1 MRPRYDGYMTSERSI
16 AIDTLLAELGITTP
30 ESREAARRVMQE
42 AGLTNPRKQNIAERK
57 RDEVVALI
65 NERFA
70 RVCSDARCQRVIAR
84 DPRPK
89 ILVER
94 IACEVC
100 RGSSNTAAVEAM
112 AAALVDAG
120 RPRLLVV
127 GGSPNARSELEKLLS
142 GTGVETQLIDGTV
155 AVSSTRADQWVA
167 WADVV
172 VVWGGTQLA
181 HKVSTH
187 FMKPEYSSKRL
198 TLASRGIASLS
209 AAVVEHLEK
218 GRSRARSGRG
228 GGRR

>member
-1 MRPRYDGYMTSERSI
+1 MTSESSI
-16 AIDTLLAELGITTP
+16 SIDALLAELGVVTQA
-30 ESREAARRVMQE
+30 SRDLAREALE
-42 AGLTNPRKQNIAERK
+42 SAGLTNARKRNIAARK
-57 RDEVVALI
+57 RDEVVSLI

-89 ILVER
+89 LVTER
-94 IACEVC
+94 FACEVC

-127 GGSPNARSELEKLLS
+127 GGSPNARSELEKLLAR
-142 GTGVETQLIDGTV
+142 TGVETQLVDGTV
-155 AVSSTRADQWVA
+155 AISSTRADQWVA

-198 TLASRGIASLS
+198 TLASRGMASLS
-209 AAVVEHLEK
+209 AAVVEHLE
-218 GRSRARSGRG
+218 GGRQRPPTRRSRR
-228 GGRR
+228 